1 MIVGS
6 RIRRREEAAKCQ
18 TASASGVSRCGDVEV
33 TNIVWSY
40 LNNKRSLK

>member
-33 TNIVWSY
+33 TRTLFGHI
-40 LNNKRSLK
+40 